1 MKGAREYQALQEA
14 LHDVEPPCT
23 GDARFIADELEYAD
37 TVRMR
42 GICRRCPVSVACSA
56 YAPHAA
62 AGFWAGAQRGTS
74 TRTRRTA

>member
-1 MKGAREYQALQEA
+1 MKGSAQYQRLRDA
-14 LHDVEPPCT
+14 LHDVAPPCT

-37 TVRMR
+37 EVRMR
-42 GICRRCPVSVACSA
+42 GICRRCPVSQQCSA

-74 TRTRRTA
+74 TRKRRTP